1 MSGAIVQVGFKLF
14 AEGFSPKE
22 LVRQAVRAE
31 EVGFDFVEI
40 SDHFHPWL
48 DSHGHSGFAWSVLAA
63 IAARTERI
71 ELATGVTCPFIR
83 YHPAV
88 IAQAAATTALL
99 SDGRFTLGVG
109 SGERLN
115 EHVVGRGWPPVD
127 VRHEMLRESL
137 EIMRLLWSGGY
148 HSYRGRHLTL
158 EDAQVF
164 DLPET
169 PPAVAV
175 AAGGPRAAR
184 LAAEVGAGIFV
195 TEPRAEL
202 LSAYSEAGGNGP
214 AYCEVPLAW
223 APDEASAAKSARE
236 MFRFGPLGWKV
247 QPELPNPINFEA
259 ATAFVRDED
268 MLEVFG
274 CGPDPDRHLA
284 VARQFTDAGYDRL
297 ALINA
302 GPDTDGFLD
311 LARDELIPGLRQA

>member
-1 MSGAIVQVGFKLF
+1 MVQVGFKLF
-14 AEGFSPKE
+14 AEGFTPKD

-48 DSHGHSGFAWSVLAA
+48 DNHRHSGFAWSILAA

-88 IAQAAATTALL
+88 IAQAAATTAVL

-115 EHVVGRGWPPVD
+115 EHVVGLGWPPVHI
-127 VRHEMLRESL
+127 RQEMLRESV

-148 HSYRGRHLTL
+148 HSYRGKHLTL

-164 DLPET
+164 DLPDT
-169 PPAVAV
+169 APAVAV

-184 LAAEVGAGIFV
+184 LAAELEAGIFV
-195 TEPRAEL
+195 TEPSAEL
-202 LSAYSEAGGNGP
+202 LSAYTDAGGRGP

-223 APDEASAAKSARE
+223 AHEVEVAAKSARE
-236 MFRFGPLGWKV
+236 MFRFGSLGWKV
-247 QPELPNPINFEA
+247 QPELPNPVNFEA
-259 ATAFVRDED
+259 ATAFVRDDD
-268 MLEVFG
+268 MLEIFG

-284 VARQFTDAGYDRL
+284 VVQQFLDAGYNRL

-302 GPDTDGFLD
+302 GPDTDGFFD
-311 LARDELIPGLRQA
+311 FAQDQLIPRIRV

>member
-1 MSGAIVQVGFKLF
+1 MQVGFKLF
-14 AEGFSPKE
+14 AEAFSPKE

-48 DSHGHSGFAWSVLAA
+48 DSHNHSGFAWSVLAA

-71 ELATGVTCPFIR
+71 GLATGVTCPFIR

-88 IAQAAATTALL
+88 VAQAAATTALL
-99 SDGRFTLGVG
+99 SDGRFTLGLG

-115 EHVVGRGWPPVD
+115 EHVVGRGWPAVD
-127 VRHEMLRESL
+127 VRQEMLRESL
-137 EIMRLLWSGGY
+137 EIIRLLWSGGY

-158 EDAQVF
+158 EDARVF

-184 LAAEVGAGIFV
+184 LAAEMDAGIFA

-202 LSAYSEAGGNGP
+202 VSTYSEAGGSGP

-223 APDEASAAKSARE
+223 ASDVESAAKSARE

-247 QPELPNPINFEA
+247 QPELPNPVNFEA
-259 ATAFVRDED
+259 ATAFVRDDD

-274 CGPDPDRHLA
+274 CGPDPARHLD
-284 VARQFTDAGYDRL
+284 VAQQFIDAGFDRL
-297 ALINA
+297 ALISA
-302 GPDTDGFLD
+302 GPDVDGFLD
-311 LARDELIPGLRQA
+311 FAGEHLIQPVRGL